1 MFRIE
6 PDLAELPERNRGSLP
21 AACQKSEWRLIN
33 SLLRLIAGL
42 VNDGASVTPGPVDH
56 PAA

>member
-1 MFRIE
+1 V
-6 PDLAELPERNRGSLP
+6 PE
-21 AACQKSEWRLIN
+21 SEWRLIN